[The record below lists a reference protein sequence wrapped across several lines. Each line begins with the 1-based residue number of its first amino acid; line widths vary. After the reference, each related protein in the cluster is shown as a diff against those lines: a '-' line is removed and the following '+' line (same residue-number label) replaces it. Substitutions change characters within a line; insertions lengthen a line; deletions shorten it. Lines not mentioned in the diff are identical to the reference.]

1 MLGLIWMTMQARTK
15 KAPIS
20 ALSKFLLNTDSNGF
34 PYWETLE
41 TIKPLRNLSALYTV
55 TM

>member
-20 ALSKFLLNTDSNGF
+20 ALSKFLINTDSNGF